1 MADCLFCRM
10 IAGQVA
16 ASILCENDRMVAI
29 ADINPQAP
37 LHALIIPRRHVATL
51 NDLVEA
57 DDPLVGEMIR
67 FAAAIAKER
76 GYSQRGYRTLF
87 NCNREA
93 GQSIYHVHLHLLAG
107 RPLRWPP
114 G

>member
-1 MADCLFCRM
+1 MTDCLFCRM
-10 IAGQVA
+10 IAGELP
-16 ASILCENDRMVAI
+16 ASIVYENEKLVAI

-37 LHALIIPRRHVATL
+37 LHVLLIPRRHVATL
-51 NDLVEA
+51 NDLVQT
-57 DDPLVGEMIR
+57 DDALVGELVR
-67 FAAAIAKER
+67 SAAAIAQER